1 MILTI
6 KELALY
12 LGVSQS
18 LIRTQVRK
26 NKIPYFRLGNRIL
39 FYEDDIVK
47 FIRTQYP
54 NNEYGKA

>member
-18 LIRTQVRK
+18 LIRTQVRE